1 MRWNDRLHL
10 AQRIVVIIALGLA
23 LAIVAGYLTSL
34 GTSAGWYAYSPLTR
48 SVISQQ
54 GMGEPGWLRMI
65 IWLAAI
71 SLWSAASAMLLRRP
85 AEHAVPE

>member
-1 MRWNDRLHL
+1 MRWNDRLNL

-34 GTSAGWYAYSPLTR
+34 ATETGWYAYSPLAR
-48 SVISQQ
+48 SVISQP
-54 GMGEPGWLRMI
+54 GTGEPGWLRLI

-71 SLWSAASAMLLRRP
+71 SLWGAASATLLRQR
-85 AEHAVPE
+85 AAHAVPD

>member
-1 MRWNDRLHL
+1 MRWSDRLNL

-34 GTSAGWYAYSPLTR
+34 GTSAGWYAYSPLAR
-48 SVISQQ
+48 PVISQP

-65 IWLAAI
+65 IWLAGI
-71 SLWSAASAMLLRRP
+71 SLWAVASVTMLRRT
-85 AEHAVPE
+85 PEYAAPE

>member
-1 MRWNDRLHL
+1 MRWNDRLNL

-34 GTSAGWYAYSPLTR
+34 ATETGWYAYSPLAR
-48 SVISQQ
+48 PAISLS

-71 SLWSAASAMLLRRP
+71 SLWATASAMLLRQP
-85 AEHAVPE
+85 SEHAVPE